1 MNQHLE
7 IEYKS
12 MIEESTAK
20 RLLDFFPFEAPK
32 KQINHYFDTI
42 DKQLFKLGIMCRIR
56 EIENTYLFTL
66 KIPQSDGVLEFEI
79 ELDSLSLDNILI
91 TEKMNEYD
99 INTEKMLPIAK
110 SITNRYEYSDEYGM
124 WCLDY
129 SEFSNHND
137 IEIEYEL
144 HQANEKAYQH
154 YVDTLTDLN
163 IIILKAKPKYIRAL
177 NSSLEPIT
185 QSR

>member
-20 RLLDFFPFEAPK
+20 RLLDFFPFENSK
-32 KQINHYFDTI
+32 KQTNHYFDTV

-56 EIENTYLFTL
+56 EIENNFLFTL
-66 KIPQSDGVLEFEI
+66 KIPQSDGVLEFET
-79 ELDSLSLDNILI
+79 ELESISLHNKQII
-91 TEKMNEYD
+91 NKMREFN

-129 SEFSNHND
+129 SKFSNHND

-154 YVDTLTDLN
+154 YVDTLSALN
-163 IIILKAKPKYIRAL
+163 IIIVKAKPKYIRAL

>member
-20 RLLDFFPFEAPK
+20 RLLDLFQFETPK
-32 KQINHYFDTI
+32 KQTNHYFDTI

-56 EIENTYLFTL
+56 EIDNTYLFTL
-66 KIPQSDGVLEFEI
+66 KIPQSDGVLEFET
-79 ELDSLSLDNILI
+79 ELDSLSLDNIQI
-91 TEKMNEYD
+91 INKMNEFG
-99 INTEKMLPIAK
+99 INTVEMLPVAK
-110 SITNRYEYSDEYGM
+110 SVTHRSEYNDEYGM

-154 YVDTLTDLN
+154 YVDTLKSLN
-163 IIILKAKPKYIRAL
+163 IIIIKAKPKYIRAL